1 MRVLHLMVSV
11 FLYSREALQSKM
23 CSAGFCSETV
33 RTSFRRDGDL
43 DLALKICCRCLPAG
57 ACIQS
62 SQALQACDAAYIT
75 SIKRAF

>member
-11 FLYSREALQSKM
+11 FLYSREALHGKM

-43 DLALKICCRCLPAG
+43 DLALK
-57 ACIQS
+57 S
-62 SQALQACDAAYIT
+62 
-75 SIKRAF
+75 